1 MLRRLALPPLTLCL
15 LLTPPS
21 GNDTMANEAAPKVV
35 ASGLYVE
42 ARNCDVWTGP
52 CFANADF
59 NLSGKN
65 AVLAW
70 KVDKGSSGSVRLDG
84 LGVVAIIVAHNTLG
98 LEQSGPAKS
107 VLIVDSRA
115 NAEQRAALIALAR
128 MQAGALLDNIAAVL
142 TAPIRLDACACKNN
156 ACAELDA
163 GVARVKTRCIDG
175 DHDKVCGNET
185 AFYPPLSTGVQVVP
199 AAAEEHVF
207 RGTGLGQTWSDSD
220 RRGAYV
226 GTFAVR

>member
-1 MLRRLALPPLTLCL
+1 MLRRLTLVPVALSL
-15 LLTPPS
+15 LVAAVVRA
-21 GNDTMANEAAPKVV
+21 DEAAPKPAV
-35 ASGLYVE
+35 SGQYVE

-70 KVDKGSSGSVRLDG
+70 KVGTGSIDGVQLDG
-84 LGVVAIIVAHNTLG
+84 LGIVAIVVAHNTLG
-98 LEQSGPAKS
+98 LEQQGPAKA
-107 VLIVDSRA
+107 VLIVDKGA
-115 NAEQRAALIALAR
+115 NQAQRAALIRLAK
-128 MQAGALLDNIAAVL
+128 QQGGALLANVAAVHEA
-142 TAPIRLDACACKNN
+142 TIKLDACECKSN
-156 ACAELDA
+156 ACALLDA
-163 GVARVKTRCIDG
+163 GVARLRTRCIDG

-185 AFYPPLSTGVQVVP
+185 AFYPPLASGVRAVP
-199 AAAEEHVF
+199 AIAVEHAF
-207 RGTGLGQTWSDSD
+207 RGTGVGQTWSDSD

>member
-1 MLRRLALPPLTLCL
+1 MLRRFALAPLALCL
-15 LLTPPS
+15 FIIAS
-21 GNDTMANEAAPKVV
+21 AQAGEASPKVV

-59 NLSGKN
+59 NISGKN

-70 KVDKGSSGSVRLDG
+70 RVDKGEVDGTRLDG
-84 LGVVAIIVAHNTLG
+84 LGIVAIVVAHNTLG
-98 LEQSGPAKS
+98 LDQNGPAKA
-107 VLIVDSRA
+107 VLIVDQRA
-115 NAEQRAALIALAR
+115 DAAQRAALIRLAKQ
-128 MQAGALLDNIAAVL
+128 QAGALLEHVAAVQI
-142 TAPIRLDACACKNN
+142 APIRLDACECKNN

-163 GVARVKTRCIDG
+163 GVAKVKTRCIDV
-175 DHDKVCGNET
+175 DHDKACGNEI
-185 AFYPPLSTGVQVVP
+185 AFYPPLSAGVRVVP
-199 AAAEEHVF
+199 AAAVEHVF

-226 GTFAVR
+226 GTFTVR